1 MNQRGLSNA
10 VLSIIVGVA
19 VLLGAGAIALL
30 LATTCGG
37 SANTTPEGDVYISIG
52 DSVGAGNGASDTT
65 STSFAALVAADEQV
79 TLFNVAKAGATTDD
93 AIHDQLIRVINP
105 LQGGRV
111 RLITIS
117 AGGNDLAGLIPN
129 PSCVEDPLPAAC
141 PLDEQLAKVEANLNV
156 IMRALRDAN
165 ARTPIVLVGY
175 PNFFSGTGHAFEAPA
190 ARVLPRFNDLLRRI
204 AERYPHTAVADP
216 YPSFEGR
223 GGELTHVLDPQFDP
237 HPNDAGHAII
247 ADAVEEA
254 AREARK

>member
-1 MNQRGLSNA
+1 MSERGLSNA
-10 VLSIIVGVA
+10 ILSIVFGVA
-19 VLLGAGAIALL
+19 VLFGAGGIALL
-30 LATTCGG
+30 IASTCGG
-37 SANTTPEGDVYISIG
+37 SANSTPQGDVYISIG
-52 DSVGAGNGASDTT
+52 DSVGAGNGATDATT
-65 STSFAALVAADEQV
+65 TSFAALVAADEHV

-93 AIHDQLIRVINP
+93 VIHDQLIRAINP

-141 PLDEQLAKVEANLNV
+141 PLDEQLAKIEANLDV

-175 PNFFSGTGHAFEAPA
+175 PNFFSGTGHPFEAPA

-216 YPSFEGR
+216 SDAFQGR
-223 GGELTHVLDPQFDP
+223 GDELTHVLEPQFDP

-247 ADAVEEA
+247 AAGVEA
-254 AREARK
+254 AARDARK